1 MQTCMLG
8 YEQAKTVIEI
18 ASWANELVG
27 KAVPGY
33 ADYRVVKVVQFQ
45 LVRTQ
50 TGYDAALLVDVMEWL
65 NEDSEVSLRESDVKV
80 IEQLTATILEPP
92 ESRPDELYQSPSGMS
107 F

>member
-8 YEQAKTVIEI
+8 YEQAKTVTEI

-33 ADYRVVKVVQFQ
+33 PDYRVVKVVQFQ

-50 TGYDAALLVDVMEWL
+50 TGYDAALLVDVTEWL

-80 IEQLTATILEPP
+80 IEQLTATILEPS
-92 ESRPDELYQSPSGMS
+92 ESQPLGN
-107 F
+107 

>member
-8 YEQAKTVIEI
+8 YEQAKTVTEI

-33 ADYRVVKVVQFQ
+33 PDYRVVKVMQFQ

-50 TGYDAALLVDVMEWL
+50 TGYDAALLVDVTEWL

-80 IEQLTATILEPP
+80 IEQLTSTILEPS
-92 ESRPDELYQSPSGMS
+92 ESQPLGN
-107 F
+107 